1 MTVLETKYG
10 IAIIIGVC
18 LLILFIGILKKK
30 AEILLNFAARMV
42 VCFICAYFLNSFF
55 ASRGIDVSIGINPIS
70 ALTFGSLGFCGM
82 AALYGIL
89 FLQLL

>member
-1 MTVLETKYG
+1 METKYG
-10 IAIIIGVC
+10 IGIIIGVC
-18 LLILFIGILKKK
+18 LLVLVIGILKKK

-55 ASRGIDVSIGINPIS
+55 ASKGIDVSIGINPIS
-70 ALTFGSLGFCGM
+70 ALTFGSLGLCGM
-82 AALYGIL
+82 VALYGIL

>member
-1 MTVLETKYG
+1 MDTTYG
-10 IAIIIGVC
+10 IGVIIGVC
-18 LLILFIGILKKK
+18 MLILLIGILKKK

-42 VCFICAYFLNSFF
+42 VCFICVYFLNSFF
-55 ASRGIDVSIGINPIS
+55 TSRGLDVSIGINPLS
-70 ALTFGSLGFCGM
+70 ALKFGSLGFCGV

>member
-1 MTVLETKYG
+1 MDTTYG
-10 IAIIIGVC
+10 IGVIIGVC
-18 LLILFIGILKKK
+18 LLILLIGILKKK

-42 VCFICAYFLNSFF
+42 VCFICVYFLNSFF
-55 ASRGIDVSIGINPIS
+55 TSRGLDVSIGINPLS
-70 ALTFGSLGFCGM
+70 ALTVGSLGFCGV

>member
-1 MTVLETKYG
+1 MDTTYG
-10 IAIIIGVC
+10 IGVIIGVC
-18 LLILFIGILKKK
+18 LLMLLIGILKKK

-42 VCFICAYFLNSFF
+42 VCFICVYFLNSFF
-55 ASRGIDVSIGINPIS
+55 TSRGLDVSIGINPLS
-70 ALTFGSLGFCGM
+70 ALTFGSLGFCGV

>member
-1 MTVLETKYG
+1 MDTTYG
-10 IAIIIGVC
+10 IGVSIGVC
-18 LLILFIGILKKK
+18 LLILLIGILKKK

-42 VCFICAYFLNSFF
+42 VCFICVYFLNSFF
-55 ASRGIDVSIGINPIS
+55 TSRGLDVSIGINPLS
-70 ALTFGSLGFCGM
+70 ALTFGSLGFCGV

>member
-1 MTVLETKYG
+1 MDTTYG
-10 IAIIIGVC
+10 IGVIIGVC
-18 LLILFIGILKKK
+18 LLILLIGILKKK

-42 VCFICAYFLNSFF
+42 VCFICVYFLNSFF
-55 ASRGIDVSIGINPIS
+55 TSRGLDVSIGINPLS
-70 ALTFGSLGFCGM
+70 ALTFGSLGFCGV

>member
-1 MTVLETKYG
+1 MDTTYG
-10 IAIIIGVC
+10 IGVIIGVC
-18 LLILFIGILKKK
+18 LLILLIGVLKKK

-42 VCFICAYFLNSFF
+42 VCFICVYFLNSFF
-55 ASRGIDVSIGINPIS
+55 TSRGLDVSIGINPLS
-70 ALTFGSLGFCGM
+70 ALTFGSLGFCGV

>member
-1 MTVLETKYG
+1 MDTTYG
-10 IAIIIGVC
+10 IGVIIGVC
-18 LLILFIGILKKK
+18 LLILLIGILKKK

-42 VCFICAYFLNSFF
+42 VCFICVYFLNSFF
-55 ASRGIDVSIGINPIS
+55 TSKGLDVSIGINPLS
-70 ALTFGSLGFCGM
+70 ALTFGSLGFCGV

>member
-1 MTVLETKYG
+1 METKYG
-10 IAIIIGVC
+10 IGILIWVC
-18 LLILFIGILKKK
+18 LLVLTIGIMKKK

-55 ASRGIDVSIGINPIS
+55 ASKGIDVSIGINLIS
-70 ALTFGSLGFCGM
+70 TLTFGSLGLCGM

-89 FLQLL
+89 FLQML

>member
-1 MTVLETKYG
+1 METKYG
-10 IAIIIGVC
+10 IGVIIGVC
-18 LLILFIGILKKK
+18 LLILFMGIIKKK

-55 ASRGIDVSIGINPIS
+55 ASKGLDVSVGINAIS